1 MRKIILLLTAFMG
14 YSAYSQQPLT
24 PEKLWELHRVSG
36 IGLSPDK
43 NFVLLSVS
51 TPNIVENSFKKEFFK
66 LPIKGGT
73 PIAITKEEIELLT
86 TKFNADKSL
95 KLVDKEVKI
104 TPTLAKD
111 FYEDLEKSSGKVYNA
126 LDHRHWDKWNEG
138 AYNHVFVEDVA
149 TGRQTD
155 IMEGLPYYCPQLPSG
170 GSEDYIWSNDGK
182 KVLYVTKP
190 KVGTEYVVSTNT
202 DIYEYDIDKKTTIN
216 LTEGMMGY
224 DTYPSFNKDGILA
237 WLSME
242 HDGNEA
248 DKNDLYILQNSKK
261 INITKNWDNTVFSY
275 IWSNDGKKIYF
286 IAATNG
292 TQQLFEIEPFAKNPF
307 PKQLTKG
314 IFDIGHILGQSG
326 NLLVVSRNDMNRAAE
341 IYTVDI
347 TGKKAPLEVKQ
358 LSHIND
364 NLYKNIAKC
373 PVKERI
379 IKTTDGKDMFAWVI
393 YPPDFDPKKKYP
405 TLLYCQGGPQSA
417 LTQFYSFRW
426 NLQLIASQGYIVI
439 APNRRGM
446 PGHGVAWNAE
456 ISGDWGGQ
464 VMRDYL
470 AAIDD
475 ITKEPYVDTQRLGA
489 VGASYG
495 GYSVYYLAGI
505 HNKRFKTFIAHCGV
519 FNTQSMLG
527 TTEEIFFN
535 YHEFGGAYWDKNN
548 PIAQKAYTEFNPIEK
563 VGNWDTPILVIHGG
577 KDYRVPEEQGF
588 QAFTAAQLRGI
599 KSKLLYFPDENH
611 WVLQPQNALL
621 WQRTFF
627 DWLKETLK

>member
-1 MRKIILLLTAFMG
+1 
-14 YSAYSQQPLT
+14 
-24 PEKLWELHRVSG
+24 
-36 IGLSPDK
+36 
-43 NFVLLSVS
+43 
-51 TPNIVENSFKKEFFK
+51 
-66 LPIKGGT
+66 
-73 PIAITKEEIELLT
+73 
-86 TKFNADKSL
+86 
-95 KLVDKEVKI
+95 
-104 TPTLAKD
+104 
-111 FYEDLEKSSGKVYNA
+111 
-126 LDHRHWDKWNEG
+126 
-138 AYNHVFVEDVA
+138 
-149 TGRQTD
+149 
-155 IMEGLPYYCPQLPSG
+155 
-170 GSEDYIWSNDGK
+170 
-182 KVLYVTKP
+182 
-190 KVGTEYVVSTNT
+190 
-202 DIYEYDIDKKTTIN
+202 
-216 LTEGMMGY
+216 MGY

-364 NLYKNIAKC
+364 NLYENIAKC

-426 NLQLIASQGYIVI
+426 NLQLMASQGYIVI

-456 ISGDWGGQ
+456 ISGDWG
-464 VMRDYL
+464 
-470 AAIDD
+470 
-475 ITKEPYVDTQRLGA
+475 
-489 VGASYG
+489 
-495 GYSVYYLAGI
+495 
-505 HNKRFKTFIAHCGV
+505 
-519 FNTQSMLG
+519 
-527 TTEEIFFN
+527 
-535 YHEFGGAYWDKNN
+535 
-548 PIAQKAYTEFNPIEK
+548 
-563 VGNWDTPILVIHGG
+563 
-577 KDYRVPEEQGF
+577 
-588 QAFTAAQLRGI
+588 
-599 KSKLLYFPDENH
+599 
-611 WVLQPQNALL
+611 
-621 WQRTFF
+621 
-627 DWLKETLK
+627 